1 MNIKEPVNYS
11 LLYHCYKHSS
21 YLPDCNQCRK
31 TKNYY
36 WMQKRRD
43 VIICEE
49 CGQNYSK
56 NNKEYH
62 LTSPIHKLNI
72 QVIDLQSQ
80 FNDLKKTLEFKT

>member
-36 WMQKRRD
+36 WMNQRNQM
-43 VIICEE
+43 ITCEE
-49 CGQNYSK
+49 CHQKYLIF
-56 NNKEYH
+56 NKEYH

-72 QVIDLQSQ
+72 QVNDQQLQI
-80 FNDLKKTLEFKT
+80 NDLKKALEFKT